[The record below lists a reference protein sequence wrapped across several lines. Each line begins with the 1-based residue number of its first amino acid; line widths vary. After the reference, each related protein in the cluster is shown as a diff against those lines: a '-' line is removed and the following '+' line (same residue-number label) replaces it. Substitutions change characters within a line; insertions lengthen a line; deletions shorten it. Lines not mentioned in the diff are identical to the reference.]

1 MLKQI
6 ARIWGVAFAEMR
18 SARRLART
26 WIFIFIGLF
35 FAFSAWLG
43 LAVTFY
49 NFSAFSPYVGLFS
62 NARYMFAPQMGGTLI
77 LVYTIGI
84 VFLAFDV
91 HMRDR
96 RDRVNEVLE
105 SRPLDNFSLLLGRT
119 LGITLIA
126 VIPIVITLFLM
137 LLVILGVHFTDDF
150 YLGSPQP
157 HSFWQFLLIDLIPNM
172 FIWVAFVVFL
182 AMVIR
187 FRILVILLAISAN
200 IILFTVTATIPFQF
214 TDVLNWLSAQQIP
227 SDVEPFFTNTITL
240 VERVAMVAFGI
251 GLLFLA
257 AMAQQRTDGNVWLRR
272 TALGFGFVLFAFL
285 GFFSVYWNADLQASS
300 RAVWLQAHQ
309 NIDST
314 YPTPTVDIEK
324 LSGTVAVD
332 PGSNL
337 DLNYRMSVSVVD
349 PRGTTGLLFSFN
361 PTLEIES
368 LIVDG
373 RPTTDFSFRDGLL
386 IVHPTTAYT
395 ANTTKTIEL
404 VARGKPSGLFAYL
417 DAGIDLYG
425 ESVFVGTNLRLLGG
439 SNLIFDSDTVALT
452 SDTAWYPIAGPNI
465 NRDQTTRRPR
475 DFFEVDL
482 TVSVPKNW
490 IVAGPGKQRIE
501 DTQSKSLFQLNPSVP
516 LSSIT
521 LIADEFHRIA
531 TEIEG
536 TVFELLVHP
545 KHTDNLALFDDIVP
559 EIETAIAEHVQDAR
573 RVGLDYPYGT
583 LSLVEIP
590 SSLKGF
596 GGGWRMD
603 SIQAQPGVLL
613 LKELNF
619 PTVSFWKQIN
629 FAAGRAEWD
638 EEAVKQYK
646 LALLRSFLKNDL
658 YGGNVF
664 LGFVKNLFSFQTN
677 ATGNGAEALDYVTEA
692 LVNQLVARDDGF
704 FSAYW
709 VADQGSQQDAF
720 GTSIMGTMGGRMRPF
735 VTTQS
740 VRETVF
746 GNHTVWESAMRYALD
761 DLPFTTDPEIA
772 LKVLE
777 LRGLKTASTIVQ
789 GLGQDDSGRL
799 LGALLERF
807 RGKTYTYED
816 VLTIAEEMDIPLD
829 EVAGDWLNNTDL
841 PGFLASTAT
850 TIRISDDESG
860 LPRYMTT
867 VHVHN
872 GESVPG
878 VLTLDY
884 LVEGATER
892 QIDSTRAIAVQAKS
906 SIKVNLS
913 TRAPVTFLTMKP
925 YFSLN
930 RVPTE
935 ITVPDVSEAAR
946 TSITNIPPRELI
958 ERSDWQPEEIA
969 GIVVDDLDDGF
980 STDNPPVG
988 IVPDWMPA
996 FFRSYIP
1003 DIHMDSGLPV
1013 FANAPGQN
1021 RWSRDEHGDAF
1032 GAYRK
1037 TTARIYAR
1045 SESEREIHAYFK
1057 TEIPTVGQWQ
1067 LDYHLPQAASGEL
1080 SVAERKK
1087 AGRSGFDSKE
1097 VQEVYTFTLQ
1107 YLDQEQTI
1115 EFDPVVG
1122 NPGWNRLGEFELPAT
1137 PVTLRVSN
1145 RSTGGTLF
1153 ADAIRWSQKSP
1164 S

>member
-91 HMRDR
+91 HLRDR

-137 LLVILGVHFTDDF
+137 LLVILGVHFTDEF

-182 AMVIR
+182 AMLIR
-187 FRILVILLAISAN
+187 IRLLVILLAISTN
-200 IILFTVTATIPFQF
+200 IILFTITATIPFQF

-240 VERVAMVAFGI
+240 IERVAMIAFGV

-257 AMAQQRTDGNVWLRR
+257 AMAQKRTDGDVWLRR

-285 GFFSVYWNADLQASS
+285 GFFSVYWNADSQASS
-300 RAVWLQAHQ
+300 RADWLQAHQ

-314 YPTPTVDIEK
+314 YPTPAVDIEK
-324 LSGTVAVD
+324 LSGTVVVD

-337 DLNYRMSVSVVD
+337 DLNYRLSVSVVD

-368 LIVDG
+368 LTVDG
-373 RPTTDFSFRDGLL
+373 QPTTDFSFRDGLL
-386 IVHPTTAYT
+386 IVHPSTAYS

-404 VARGKPSGLFAYL
+404 IARGKPSGLFAYL

-425 ESVFVGTNLRLLGG
+425 ESVFVGTNLRLLGS

-465 NRDQTTRRPR
+465 NRDQTTRKPR
-475 DFFEVDL
+475 DFFDVDL
-482 TVSVPKNW
+482 TISVPENW
-490 IVAGPGKQRIE
+490 IVAGPGKRSIE
-501 DTQSKSLFQLNPSVP
+501 DSQSESLFQLNPSVP

-536 TVFELLVHP
+536 ITFELLVHP
-545 KHTDNLALFDDIVP
+545 KHTDNLALFGDIVP
-559 EIETAIAEHVQDAR
+559 EIETAIAEHVQDAQ

-629 FAAGRAEWD
+629 YASEREWD
-638 EEAVKQYK
+638 DEGRKQYK

-664 LGFVKNLFSFQTN
+664 LGFVKNLFSFQTK

-692 LVNQLVARDDGF
+692 LVNQLVAQDDGF

-720 GTSIMGTMGGRMRPF
+720 GTSIMGGIGARMRPF

-740 VRETVF
+740 VRENVF
-746 GNHTVWESAMRYALD
+746 GNHTVWESAMHYALD

-807 RGKTYTYED
+807 RGRTYTYED
-816 VLTIAEEMDIPLD
+816 VRNIAHEMDIPLD

-841 PGFLASTAT
+841 PGFLASPAT
-850 TIRISDDESG
+850 TVRISDDESG
-860 LPRYMTT
+860 LPRYATS
-867 VHVHN
+867 VHIHN
-872 GESVPG
+872 GELVPG

-884 LVEGATER
+884 LVEGASER
-892 QIDSTRAIAVQAKS
+892 RIDSTRAITVQAES
-906 SIKVNLS
+906 SIKVNLT
-913 TRAPVTFLTMKP
+913 TRAPVVHLIMKP

-930 RVPTE
+930 RAPIE
-935 ITVPDVSEAAR
+935 ITIPAISEQAR
-946 TSITNIPPRELI
+946 ASITNESHRDLI
-958 ERSDWQPEEIA
+958 EESNWRPEEIV
-969 GIVVDDLDDGF
+969 GIVVDDLDAGF
-980 STDNPPVG
+980 STDNAAIDP
-988 IVPDWMPA
+988 IPDWLPN
-996 FFRSYIP
+996 FFRNYIP
-1003 DIHMDSGLPV
+1003 DIPLDQGIPIFGSAQGM
-1013 FANAPGQN
+1013 NA
-1021 RWSRDEHGDAF
+1021 WMRDEHGDSF

-1037 TTARIYAR
+1037 TTARTYAR
-1045 SESEREIHAYFK
+1045 GEGAREIHAYFK
-1057 TEIPTVGQWQ
+1057 ADIPTVGVWQ
-1067 LDYHLPQAASGEL
+1067 LEYHLPQPARGEI
-1080 SVAERKK
+1080 SVDRRKK
-1087 AGRSGFDSKE
+1087 AGRSGFDTKE

-1107 YLDQEQTI
+1107 YLDQQQTI
-1115 EFDPVVG
+1115 EFDPAVG
-1122 NPGWNRLGEFELPAT
+1122 NRGWNRLGEFELPAA

>member
-26 WIFIFIGLF
+26 WIFIFVGLF
-35 FAFSAWLG
+35 FAFSAWLS
-43 LAVTFY
+43 LAVAFY
-49 NFSAFSPYVGLFS
+49 HFSAFSPYVGLFS
-62 NARYMFAPQMGGTLI
+62 NARYMFAPQMGATLI

-91 HMRDR
+91 HLRDR

-137 LLVILGVHFTDDF
+137 LLVILGVHFTDEF

-182 AMVIR
+182 AMLIR
-187 FRILVILLAISAN
+187 FRILVILVAISTN

-240 VERVAMVAFGI
+240 IERVAMIAFGI

-257 AMAQQRTDGNVWLRR
+257 AMAQQRTDGDVWLRR

-285 GFFSVYWNADLQASS
+285 GFFSVYWNADSQANS
-300 RAVWLQAHQ
+300 RADWLQAHQ

-314 YPTPTVDIEK
+314 YPRPTIDIEK
-324 LSGTVAVD
+324 LSGTVVVD

-337 DLNYRMSVSVVD
+337 DLNYRLSVSVVD

-368 LIVDG
+368 LTVDG
-373 RPTTDFSFRDGLL
+373 QPTTDFSFHDGLL
-386 IVHPTTAYT
+386 IVHPTTAYA
-395 ANTTKTIEL
+395 ANTTKIIEL
-404 VARGKPSGLFAYL
+404 VAQGKPSGLFAYL

-439 SNLIFDSDTVALT
+439 SNLIFDSDTVVLT

-465 NRDQTTRRPR
+465 NRDQTTRKPR
-475 DFFEVDL
+475 DFFDVDL
-482 TVSVPKNW
+482 TVSVPENW

-501 DTQSKSLFQLNPSVP
+501 DSQSESQFQLNPSVP

-559 EIETAIAEHVQDAR
+559 EIETAIAEHIQDAQ

-629 FAAGRAEWD
+629 YANGREWD
-638 EEAVKQYK
+638 EEGRKQYK

-664 LGFVKNLFSFQTN
+664 LGFVKNLFTFQTN
-677 ATGNGAEALDYVTEA
+677 ATGDGAEALDYVTEA

-709 VADQGSQQDAF
+709 VADQGSQQEAF
-720 GTSIMGTMGGRMRPF
+720 GTNIMQTMGGRMRPF

-740 VRETVF
+740 VRERVF
-746 GNHTVWESAMRYALD
+746 GNHTVWESAMHYALD

-789 GLGQDDSGRL
+789 GLGQEDSGRL
-799 LGALLERF
+799 LGALLEQF
-807 RGKTYTYED
+807 RGRTYTYED
-816 VLTIAEEMDIPLD
+816 VRNIAKEMDIPLD
-829 EVAGDWLNNTDL
+829 EVAGDWLKNTDL
-841 PGFLASTAT
+841 PGFIASTAT
-850 TIRISDDESG
+850 TVRISDDESG
-860 LPRYMTT
+860 LPRYTT
-867 VHVHN
+867 STHIHN

-884 LVEGATER
+884 LVEGASER
-892 QIDSTRAIAVQAKS
+892 GIDSTQAITVQADS
-906 SIKVNLS
+906 SVKVNL
-913 TRAPVTFLTMKP
+913 TTQAPVVHLILKP

-930 RVPTE
+930 RKPIEVT
-935 ITVPDVSEAAR
+935 IPDLSEEAR
-946 TSITNIPPRELI
+946 ASITNSPLPEMI
-958 ERSDWQPEEIA
+958 EGSDWRLEEME

-980 STDNPPVG
+980 STDNAALDP
-988 IVPDWMPA
+988 IPDWLPN
-996 FFRSYIP
+996 FFRNYIP
-1003 DIHMDSGLPV
+1003 DIPMDEGLPI
-1013 FANAPGQN
+1013 FASAVGRNE
-1021 RWSRDEHGDAF
+1021 WMRDDHADSF
-1032 GAYRK
+1032 GAYRR
-1037 TTARIYAR
+1037 TTARTYAR
-1045 SESEREIHAYFK
+1045 SAEEREVHAYFK
-1057 TEIPTVGQWQ
+1057 AEIPTSGHWQ
-1067 LDYHLPQAASGEL
+1067 LEYHLPQPARGEL
-1080 SVAERKK
+1080 SVDQRKKERK
-1087 AGRSGFDSKE
+1087 SGFDTKD

-1107 YLDQEQTI
+1107 YLDQQQTI
-1115 EFDPVVG
+1115 EFDPAAG
-1122 NPGWNRLGEFELPAT
+1122 NRGWNRLGEFELPAA